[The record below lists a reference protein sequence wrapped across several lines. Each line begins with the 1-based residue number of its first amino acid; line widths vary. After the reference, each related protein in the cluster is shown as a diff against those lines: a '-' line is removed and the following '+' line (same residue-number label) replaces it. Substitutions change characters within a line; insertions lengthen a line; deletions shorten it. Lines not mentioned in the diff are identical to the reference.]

1 MKAGTHAGQRT
12 AFRSQFSPTLWVPE
26 IELRSPSLAASGFH
40 QVSHLLSLKRDD
52 YPALNRLLKEPLPHQ
67 NLQPSFSK
75 SL

>member
-1 MKAGTHAGQRT
+1 MKAGTHVGQRT